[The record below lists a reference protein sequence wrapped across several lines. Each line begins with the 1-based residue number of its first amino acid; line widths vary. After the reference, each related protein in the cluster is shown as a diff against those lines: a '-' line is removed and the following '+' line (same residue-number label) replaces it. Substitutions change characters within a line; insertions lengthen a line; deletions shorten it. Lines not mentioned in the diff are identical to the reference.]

1 MIRLLTRLDLRDL
14 MALSSAA
21 GWNQTQEDWQM
32 LLDLAPRGC
41 WGVEAD
47 DRVVSSATLLCYGRR
62 AAWVGMVLTLPEY
75 RGRGFAR
82 SLLAEALH
90 STREL
95 GIQTVKLDA
104 TDSGRPLYE
113 SLGFRV
119 EQPIERW
126 SRPGETVS
134 SVASPAPIPAALD
147 HRACGYD
154 RAALLSRL
162 SERSR
167 VVATPTAYG
176 MVRSGRVST
185 YIGPC
190 IAESAGEAARII
202 GALIDQQPEASYFWD
217 LFPGY
222 AQAAALAGSLGFQ
235 PARRLLRMSLGE
247 DLRGAGENIYAI
259 AGFELG

>member
-1 MIRLLTRLDLRDL
+1 MIRLLTRHDLRDL
-14 MALSSAA
+14 MALSCAA

-32 LLDLAPRGC
+32 LLHLAPEGC

-47 DRVVSSATLLCYGRR
+47 GHVVSSATLLCYGRR

-75 RGRGFAR
+75 RSRGFAR
-82 SLLAEALH
+82 SLLAETLNSA
-90 STREL
+90 RAL

-126 SRPGETVS
+126 SRPGELV
-134 SVASPAPIPAALD
+134 VCAPSPAPIPAGLD
-147 HRACGYD
+147 CRACGFE

-162 SERSR
+162 ADRSR

-176 MVRSGRVST
+176 MVRSGRVSS

-190 IAESAGEAARII
+190 VAESAGEAARII
-202 GALIDQQPEASYFWD
+202 GALIDEQPEASYFWD
-217 LFPGY
+217 LFPGH
-222 AQAAALAGSLGFQ
+222 AQAASLAGSLGFQ

-247 DLRGAGENIYAI
+247 DLRGAEDHIYAI